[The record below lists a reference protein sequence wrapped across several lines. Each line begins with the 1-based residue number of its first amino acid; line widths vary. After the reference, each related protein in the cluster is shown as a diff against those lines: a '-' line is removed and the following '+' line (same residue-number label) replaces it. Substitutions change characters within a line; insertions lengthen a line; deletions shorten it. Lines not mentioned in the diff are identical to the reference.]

1 MEKVPLAGDLLK
13 TGHEVKQQENK
24 DCLNAHEEGRRKVI
38 KIEELS

>member
-1 MEKVPLAGDLLK
+1 MPLASDLLE

-24 DCLNAHEEGRRKVI
+24 DSLNAHEEGRRKVI